1 MYSFFSNGRSI
12 DPITTKMCFLHCL
25 CNHGK
30 VLLSLW
36 NLKETKQMEIA
47 SVRCAFH
54 CHLQKV
60 HVSCAQHWHNIVK
73 MCVLF
78 LLYSNVDVK

>member
-1 MYSFFSNGRSI
+1 
-12 DPITTKMCFLHCL
+12 
-25 CNHGK
+25 
-30 VLLSLW
+30 
-36 NLKETKQMEIA
+36 MEIA
-47 SVRCAFH
+47 SDRCAFH

-78 LLYSNVDVK
+78 LLYSNVDVTGITQLESSGVPNLEKKASKDPILNFRV